1 MARRESDKLIN
12 VVAKQRVDA
21 HLQALN
27 SIARKG

>member
-1 MARRESDKLIN
+1 LIN